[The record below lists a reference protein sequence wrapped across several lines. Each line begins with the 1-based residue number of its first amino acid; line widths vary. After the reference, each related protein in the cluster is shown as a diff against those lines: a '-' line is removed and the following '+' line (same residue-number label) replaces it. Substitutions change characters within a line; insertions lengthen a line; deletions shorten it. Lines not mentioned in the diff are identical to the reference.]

1 MITLHRPTFT
11 EACKY
16 QPIKLLPHQKKLVDH
31 LKEDVTF
38 PIYICWSMGSGKT
51 IGAGMCM
58 TSLEDK
64 NKVLIICDKSTLT
77 QWKNEISKILE
88 RNAASF
94 PKLTVHIIHYE
105 YLDQT
110 DAPNPGHYNM
120 TIVDESH
127 RFRNAWSKNSN
138 RMLHWMSQIHKCKK
152 TIFLSGT
159 PIIHDAIAEREALNN
174 MMMNTDLKGRIF
186 FYDPR
191 NDLKSEKKYPKV
203 KEVEVKCPMSWAQC
217 FVYLQ
222 NRKQSFHLKLDGENT
237 ERVRMSSSKNT
248 YNTLLRSLANNP
260 FPDNPALSP
269 KFQTILE
276 NLNKALNE
284 NKKQIVYSCRKD
296 TGVKSLQL
304 LWEGVGLNMSF
315 QVTGDMSQEDR
326 AEHIQKFN
334 KKPKSVLFITDAGA
348 QGIDLKRVDV
358 VHIMEPA
365 ENIQDEKQIMN
376 RAVRYKSHSQTDSI
390 VTILRYISTFPT
402 SGSVAPPWKN
412 VLYKSGMF
420 GKDEMKGITRSVQY
434 ALHNIIKTE
443 ENGETIDQ
451 KILRTREEREDQIQ
465 ATLEILKSYQP

>member
-1 MITLHRPTFT
+1 
-11 EACKY
+11 
-16 QPIKLLPHQKKLVDH
+16 
-31 LKEDVTF
+31 
-38 PIYICWSMGSGKT
+38 
-51 IGAGMCM
+51 
-58 TSLEDK
+58 
-64 NKVLIICDKSTLT
+64 
-77 QWKNEISKILE
+77 
-88 RNAASF
+88 
-94 PKLTVHIIHYE
+94 
-105 YLDQT
+105 
-110 DAPNPGHYNM
+110 
-120 TIVDESH
+120 
-127 RFRNAWSKNSN
+127 
-138 RMLHWMSQIHKCKK
+138 
-152 TIFLSGT
+152 
-159 PIIHDAIAEREALNN
+159 
-174 MMMNTDLKGRIF
+174 
-186 FYDPR
+186 
-191 NDLKSEKKYPKV
+191 
-203 KEVEVKCPMSWAQC
+203 
-217 FVYLQ
+217 
-222 NRKQSFHLKLDGENT
+222 
-237 ERVRMSSSKNT
+237 
-248 YNTLLRSLANNP
+248 
-260 FPDNPALSP
+260 
-269 KFQTILE
+269 
-276 NLNKALNE
+276 
-284 NKKQIVYSCRKD
+284 
-296 TGVKSLQL
+296 LQL